1 MADETESVRRKRL
14 AEINVQPNNRESLK
28 AKYGKV
34 WDDAE
39 FAEDFE
45 IIEFKATDVVVRR
58 KWDAKQGSLEYQ
70 DHPRFYFNWKPASPR
85 FYFGGQ

>member
-1 MADETESVRRKRL
+1 MADETDTS
-14 AEINVQPNNRESLK
+14 PDSREALE

-45 IIEFKATDVVVRR
+45 IIEFKAPVVLVRR
-58 KWDAKQGSLEYQ
+58 RWDAKQGSVEYQ
-70 DHPRFYFNWKPASPR
+70 DHPRFYFNWTPASPR